1 MLAEMGS
8 PSVYRKVAPAFCHV
22 MPGQGVKPQWRC
34 EDVGSVVGGRQGRRM
49 MLSEAQEWQA

>member
-8 PSVYRKVAPAFCHV
+8 PSIYRKVAPAFCHV

-34 EDVGSVVGGRQGRRM
+34 EDVGPVVGGRQ
-49 MLSEAQEWQA
+49 